1 MLCWNSL
8 KVCEKEKSVLT
19 KTKKTFEEGI
29 VIWKKLFW
37 LSNQG
42 NLFIHLFILSEEVE
56 SQ

>member
-8 KVCEKEKSVLT
+8 KVCEKEKSILT

-29 VIWKKLFW
+29 RKKLFW